1 MSFFDFSEDV
11 DRAVHEATD
20 EVSRLS
26 AKTTVH
32 RANLRGAVIRTGFCY
47 LPSGSFFSPGNHDLV
62 IGVAPWSDPDLAALE
77 GLVSQAW
84 SRSIRVTVFD
94 IDELSFPEMLRL
106 LPGMRRFMHTPVVI
120 QYIHRDPAY
129 YGEGHDAV
137 LWLRQL

>member
-1 MSFFDFSEDV
+1 MSFFDFAEDV
-11 DRAVHEATD
+11 DRAVQGATD

-32 RANLRGAVIRTGFCY
+32 RANLPAAITRAGFRY
-47 LPSGSFFSPGNHDLV
+47 LPSGGFFSPGNHDLV
-62 IGVAPWSDPDLAALE
+62 IGVAAWSDPDLAALE
-77 GLVSQAW
+77 DLVSQTR
-84 SRSIRVTVFD
+84 SRSTRVTVFD

-120 QYIHRDPAY
+120 QYTQGDLTY
-129 YGEGHDAV
+129 YGEGYDAV